1 MSPQKSFT
9 VYVDTQKEKESW
21 INAIRDA
28 KEEYLSAK
36 RTLKIDN
43 NEKLERKDLYKK
55 RIVENY
61 HAPVWIPDS
70 KADRC
75 MNCSEEFTIFRR
87 KHHCR
92 ACGKV
97 VCHACSTRN
106 FVIPGTVERYDQL
119 ARACDPCFFTM
130 FPDAVRD
137 EDLAPGIHV
146 WNLVGNKSTT
156 SLVESSQK
164 DDNIKDKENDNV
176 INECN
181 KFERTIKNIENNR
194 ASVVLS
200 LIHDAIVAKRCEQCR
215 IDLTVFRWRNTCL
228 KCKKIVCTDCL
239 TKKPIDF
246 LSLPKEILEALSSD
260 ETQTIENTLNKRLS
274 TTTNVIKICD
284 FCYLGIDPSRVT
296 IDEETD
302 GWSAKGQIT
311 PPSTPE
317 IKGYHNNHFMI
328 EKEL

>member
-9 VYVDTQKEKESW
+9 VYADTQKEKESW
-21 INAIRDA
+21 INATRDA

-43 NEKLERKDLYKK
+43 NERLERKDLYKK

-106 FVIPGTVERYDQL
+106 FVIPGTVERDDQL
-119 ARACDPCFFTM
+119 ARACDSCFFTM
-130 FPDAVRD
+130 FPDALRD

-146 WNLVGNKSTT
+146 WTLFGNRSTT

-164 DDNIKDKENDNV
+164 DDNIKDKE
-176 INECN
+176 
-181 KFERTIKNIENNR
+181 KGQF
-194 ASVVLS
+194 SSS
-200 LIHDAIVAKRCEQCR
+200 LKYIHDAIVAKRCEQCR
-215 IDLTVFRWRNTCL
+215 VDLTNTCL

-246 LSLPKEILEALSSD
+246 SSLPKR
-260 ETQTIENTLNKRLS
+260 N
-274 TTTNVIKICD
+274 
-284 FCYLGIDPSRVT
+284 FGGIIIR
-296 IDEETD
+296 
-302 GWSAKGQIT
+302 
-311 PPSTPE
+311 
-317 IKGYHNNHFMI
+317 
-328 EKEL
+328 